1 MRVTDEQLAN
11 WTRPAFSNEEQRAND
26 TEAAI
31 RRAINNHTSLSRM
44 NLRVLPKG
52 SIKNNTN
59 VRRDSD
65 IDIAVINMDYYAM
78 EYTEGGLMG
87 HAGLVPYIGITPLE
101 YKAMVGDA
109 IRKEFGSANVDGS
122 GNRVFRVRG
131 SASVMD
137 ADVIPSTQ
145 YCYVAPT
152 WHRKGIALILDKPD
166 GKVHYN
172 YPDHHFDN
180 GVAKNNR
187 TGRRYKRAVRILKNI
202 ENKLVADGVINPF
215 PSFLIECLAYNVPDN
230 IFNMQIDWRTLIN
243 NMCVHFWSYL
253 SSDNEPVSSLR
264 WTEVNNHKFLFG
276 PHQRW
281 TKQEAR
287 TFTLQVYGM
296 VTE

>member
-11 WTRPAFSNEEQRAND
+11 WTRRAFDNEEQRAND

-31 RRAINNHTSLSRM
+31 RRAVRNHAVLSKM
-44 NLRVLPKG
+44 NIRVLPKG

-65 IDIAVINMDYYAM
+65 IDVAVINQSHIAM
-78 EYTEGGLMG
+78 EYTDGGTMA
-87 HAGLVPYIGITPLE
+87 HAGLVPYTGISAAA
-101 YKAMVGDA
+101 YKALVGEA
-109 IRKEFGSANVDGS
+109 IRKEFGIGNVDGS

-131 SASVMD
+131 SSSVMD

-145 YCYVAPT
+145 YCFAAPT
-152 WHRKGIALILDKPD
+152 WNRTGIALILDKPD
-166 GKVHYN
+166 GKIHFN

-202 ENKLVADGVINPF
+202 ENKLVADGIIKAF
-215 PSFLIECLAYNVPDN
+215 PSFLIECLAYNVPDHIYN
-230 IFNMQIDWRTLIN
+230 AQTDWRTLIN
-243 NMCVHFWSYL
+243 AMCTHFWAYVSN
-253 SSDNEPVSSLR
+253 DAEPVDSLR
-264 WTEVNNHKFLFG
+264 WTEVNEHKYLFG
-276 PHQRW
+276 LHQRW
-281 TKQEAR
+281 TKQEAKD
-287 TFTLQVYGM
+287 FTLQTYVM